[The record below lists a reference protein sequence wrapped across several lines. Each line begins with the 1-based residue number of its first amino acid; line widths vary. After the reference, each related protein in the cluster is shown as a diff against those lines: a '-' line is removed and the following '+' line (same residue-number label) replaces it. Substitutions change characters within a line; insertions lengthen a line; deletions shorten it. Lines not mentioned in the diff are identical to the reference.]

1 MFMLVKNCMNM
12 FILIYFKDMYICIYI
27 YLNKSVLL
35 NLTVL

>member
-12 FILIYFKDMYICIYI
+12 FILIYFKDI

-35 NLTVL
+35 NLTML

>member
-12 FILIYFKDMYICIYI
+12 FILIYFKDI

-35 NLTVL
+35 NLNVL